1 MTSSIKYWGTR
12 QRIPPTP
19 GVDAYG
25 APADGRMD
33 GRELVD
39 KWQQFTI
46 DAAQLMAPSC
56 SFSRGHTHAPSL
68 FICRDANDLLSGN
81 FRTPEPSGTEGRK
94 ASAPHAP
101 TPDESWPLAATRG
114 GGNVDR
120 ATSGECRIH
129 YDVELSEAKP
139 TANCEHQ
146 QVSAECAAGVEVSW
160 NKLACT
166 GLTVDWAIIRPHCM
180 HARYSA

>member
-1 MTSSIKYWGTR
+1 MTDIVRRCRHLDNCTKHTYLFDSGPFTPLCENMTSSIKYWGTR

-101 TPDESWPLAATRG
+101 TPDES
-114 GGNVDR
+114 
-120 ATSGECRIH
+120 
-129 YDVELSEAKP
+129 
-139 TANCEHQ
+139 
-146 QVSAECAAGVEVSW
+146 
-160 NKLACT
+160 
-166 GLTVDWAIIRPHCM
+166 
-180 HARYSA
+180 